1 MVRRR
6 LVAAALVLGAIS
18 LVSGCGSVAPTGGGI
33 SVEAAPSGGA
43 GAGAGAGAVA
53 DADAAPPSDGSTP
66 GAWQPANGAAS
77 ALGDLGYGAFRDVY
91 GSVYVDAGHNRVVL
105 YATDTGRA
113 TSMIAA
119 AREAHPDTAG
129 VNVEI
134 VACAYTARAMSEAS
148 GKIMSAQQAE
158 PFSYPV
164 YSSGNGPEGNGVLVT
179 TSAAGAASPEFAR
192 ELQRVAGSVPVRVSV
207 GEPVADADAIRP
219 VPSTSG

>member
-6 LVAAALVLGAIS
+6 LAAAALVLGAFS
-18 LVSGCGSVAPTGGGI
+18 PVSACGSVAPTDGGI
-33 SVEAAPSGGA
+33 SVEAAPTGGA
-43 GAGAGAGAVA
+43 V
-53 DADAAPPSDGSTP
+53 ADAAPPSDGSTP
-66 GAWQPANGAAS
+66 GAWRPANGAAS

-119 AREAHPDTAG
+119 VREAHPDTAG

-134 VACAYTARAMSEAS
+134 VACAYTARAMSEAT

-192 ELQRVAGSVPVRVSV
+192 ELQRVAGSVPVRVSA
-207 GEPVADADAIRP
+207 GEPVVALNALMPAP
-219 VPSTSG
+219 GASTSG